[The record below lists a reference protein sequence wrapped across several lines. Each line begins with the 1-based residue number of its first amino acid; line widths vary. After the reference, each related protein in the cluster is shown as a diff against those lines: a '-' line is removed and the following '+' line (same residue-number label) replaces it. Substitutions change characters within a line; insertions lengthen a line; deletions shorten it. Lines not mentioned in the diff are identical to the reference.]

1 MPQMSV
7 RSSIQTRFVHHSELN
22 WECPLNSNSI
32 WTEVA
37 NKMQNCIFE
46 FKCNEADLKLFEC
59 HITISNQKNNFFLKR
74 VGGYKTEK

>member
-7 RSSIQTRFVHHSELN
+7 RSSIQTRFVHYSESN

-37 NKMQNCIFE
+37 NKMQNCSFE
-46 FKCNEADLKLFEC
+46 FKHKEAELKWFEC
-59 HITISNQKNNFFLKR
+59 QLFLTKKNTFFFFEE
-74 VGGYKTEK
+74 GGGL